1 MNIKEILSTLKS
13 IFALDSNVVHKTENE
28 TINGVKSFNNDIVLN
43 GNLNLRNSV
52 DNGFIRV
59 QGGSDENKG
68 SRLILSGKDRPNLEG
83 TFELMATDGSVSSL
97 LKGTKN
103 GSLTWCNKN
112 VDTIDSQ
119 GNGWIR
125 YSNGIQICWGSSNS
139 VSLGYEQYKE
149 STVTYG
155 NSFVANPKI
164 NLTAN
169 NPHLIVSFW
178 NIGKTTF
185 QSFIKC
191 TSSGGISNAYS
202 DYIAIGKW
210 K

>member
-43 GNLNLRNSV
+43 GNLNLRHSV

-68 SRLILSGKDRPNLEG
+68 SRLILSGKDRPNREG
-83 TFELMATDGSVSSL
+83 DFELMATDGSVSSL

-125 YSNGIQICWGSSNS
+125 YSNGIQICWGKFTNGS
-139 VSLGYEQYKE
+139 
-149 STVTYG
+149 TYG
-155 NSFVANPKI
+155 WGKPFINTPIATVSHSTTNRTDVVATITTLNGNGVDAKLSTMDRSEVI
-164 NLTAN
+164 NQVL
-169 NPHLIVSFW
+169 V
-178 NIGKTTF
+178 
-185 QSFIKC
+185 
-191 TSSGGISNAYS
+191 
-202 DYIAIGKW
+202 IAFGLW